1 MSKKAGRPSKY
12 NNEETAKKLEE
23 LVYLYKKQNPS
34 GLVKVSKMVAF
45 SKEMNEINPEHY
57 PLYNKDVWSSYGKEY
72 IERANEPIKTVLTS
86 DSEAKIELPNILDI
100 IEKYN
105 SNKEKLI
112 EYLLPLENILHKKI
126 AEATDSKKELEKI
139 KEEFEDVKE
148 KKKLQE
154 EVIKVYADFVM
165 KMAHES
171 YRKKNEGFLKNQIS
185 VNANERNKKAMR
197 NLDDLGAFFNFEDK
211 SNYNIEKEEEKSENK
226 VSALS
231 NWKKKKEELG
241 KS

>member
-1 MSKKAGRPSKY
+1 MNKKAGRPSKY
-12 NNEETAKKLEE
+12 NNEETFKKLEE
-23 LVYLYKKQNPS
+23 LVFIYKKHNPS

-45 SKEMNEINPEHY
+45 SKEMHEINPEHY

-72 IERANEPIKTVLTS
+72 IERANEPIKTVLMS
-86 DSEAKIELPNILDI
+86 DSEATIELPNVVDI

-105 SNKEKLI
+105 GNKEKLI

-126 AEATDSKKELEKI
+126 SEATDSKKELEDT
-139 KEEFEDVKE
+139 KEELEDVKE
-148 KKKLQE
+148 KKKLQD
-154 EVIKVYADFVM
+154 EVIKAYADFVM

-171 YRKKNEGFLKNQIS
+171 YRKKNEGMIKNQIS

-197 NLDDLGAFFNFEDK
+197 ELDNLGSFFEFGNT
-211 SNYNIEKEEEKSENK
+211 SEKEIKKEETENK

-241 KS
+241 KY